1 MVLKIALAS
10 TLAFWVLVR
19 IFDRKN
25 QAANVAALSALVLIV
40 AGYVA
45 IDIVDF
51 ATYSALE
58 YKFASPTRPA
68 VDNDDESPFSD
79 DF

>member
-1 MVLKIALAS
+1 MVLKTILAG
-10 TLAFWVLVR
+10 TLVFWLLVR
-19 IFDRKN
+19 LFDRKN

-45 IDIVDF
+45 IDVIDF

-58 YKFASPTRPA
+58 YKFASPTRP
-68 VDNDDESPFSD
+68 VDDCNDDDIFANN
-79 DF
+79 

>member
-1 MVLKIALAS
+1 MVLKTILAG
-10 TLAFWVLVR
+10 TLVFWLLVR

-25 QAANVAALSALVLIV
+25 QAANVAGLSALLLIV

-45 IDIVDF
+45 IDVIDY

-58 YKFASPTRPA
+58 YKFAAPTRPA
-68 VDNDDESPFSD
+68 DDCDNDDIFAD
-79 DF
+79 D